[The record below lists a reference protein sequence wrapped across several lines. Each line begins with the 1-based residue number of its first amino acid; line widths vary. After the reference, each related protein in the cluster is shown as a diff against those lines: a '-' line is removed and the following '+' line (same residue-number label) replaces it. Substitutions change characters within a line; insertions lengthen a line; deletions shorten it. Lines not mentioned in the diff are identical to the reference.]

1 MFSGIVSDIGEV
13 RAATRTKEG
22 AHRFEIATRYAAAS
36 MALGSSICVHGIC
49 LTVVAKGA
57 VKGAVPKSAPRRG
70 AGKTK
75 TKARARAWFRVDVS
89 PETLA
94 RSNARVWR
102 VGTRLHLEQALR
114 LSDRLD
120 GHFVAGHVDG
130 LARLVDRKEMG
141 DCLALRFETPRACAP
156 YLARKG
162 SVALD
167 GTSLTIN
174 ARTRT
179 RMEVMLIPHSL
190 HATRWQACEVG
201 QLVNLE
207 VDLLARYSV
216 DARRHADAHKRS

>member
-57 VKGAVPKSAPRRG
+57 VKGVAPKSAG
-70 AGKTK
+70 
-75 TKARARAWFRVDVS
+75 KARARAWFRVDVS

-130 LARLVDRKEMG
+130 LARLIERKEMG